1 MTRDIHNSVAKLKRE
16 FMDKKIKKN
25 EIKNSFSSEIEKI
38 EKNVLKISKKTGF
51 GRTQVIEIIAE
62 ILDKGKGGSL
72 CVMMML

>member
-1 MTRDIHNSVAKLKRE
+1 
-16 FMDKKIKKN
+16 MDKKIKKN